1 MLSLERYHHYLE
13 SHVYIN
19 LEKTPR
25 QENAQTIETQK
36 EDAKTCFSETARL
49 ATNTPWIMSNKQPA
63 RWSGAA
69 KMFGNPGKRQ
79 RQEGQRRW
87 PKKEDEYAW
96 QKNQADTFPSPDTH
110 HITSYT
116 FNTRSWRLMDKA
128 YWFAQIGFDAPAKEP
143 RKVCCS
149 GSRALIK
156 SVSGL
161 APQRAVQRA

>member
-1 MLSLERYHHYLE
+1 MLCLGRYHHYLE

-79 RQEGQRRW
+79 RQERQRRW
-87 PKKEDEYAW
+87 PKKEDEDAW
-96 QKNQADTFPSPDTH
+96 QKTKRTHFHLQTHIIWH
-110 HITSYT
+110 HIHLLLDREDCWIRRIDLHRSASMHPRTSPE
-116 FNTRSWRLMDKA
+116 K
-128 YWFAQIGFDAPAKEP
+128 FAAQAREP
-143 RKVCCS
+143 
-149 GSRALIK
+149 
-156 SVSGL
+156 
-161 APQRAVQRA
+161 